1 MADDPDPPVIPD
13 PPPPPDPNSIL
24 VNIKKLLGIEADEK
38 AFDVDVITDINSM
51 FMTLNQLGVGPADVF
66 SIEDDTAV
74 WTDFVANIA
83 KVAAVKSYIHLK
95 VKMIFDP
102 PTAST
107 VLDAM
112 TRVISEMEWRL
123 MIQVEEPL
131 PDIPILVEGDENG
144 W

>member
-38 AFDVDVITDINSM
+38 AFDVDIITDINTV
-51 FMTLNQLGVGPADVF
+51 FMSLNQIGVGPATVY

-74 WTDFVANIA
+74 WTDFVADIN

-112 TRVISEMEWRL
+112 TRVIDQLEWRL